1 MISSGMLPITNLPTS
16 NFTSQVDGDPP
27 TLGKIYR
34 GSVEKCEVI
43 HTWKK
48 NDARREAETMA
59 LRLLDPA
66 P

>member
-1 MISSGMLPITNLPTS
+1 
-16 NFTSQVDGDPP
+16 VDGNPP
-27 TLGKIYR
+27 TLGKINQ
-34 GSVEKCEVI
+34 GSVEKCEVV
-43 HTWKK
+43 HTLEK